1 MRGKLVAY
9 RAAKALGLFE
19 VARTL
24 TRRKL
29 RILAYHG
36 TELSD
41 ESRFGPTMFIRPE
54 TFAARLELL
63 RREYPVLP
71 LGEAVR
77 RLKDGTLPPCAV
89 AITIDDGFHSTAV
102 RAAPLLGEAGLPA
115 TVYVT
120 SYYVQRDVPVFR
132 LAMQYCFWKSSARAI
147 DVGTLGAGVE
157 GILPI
162 GTDAEK
168 QEVVWELVN
177 YGERHLDEPGR
188 TALLEA
194 TAAQLGVDVGPIVR
208 ERILHLMTPDE
219 VRATGAVL
227 DVQLHTHR
235 HRFPDDPIQARA
247 EIEENRRVLAP
258 LVDRPLVHF
267 CYPSGF
273 WSEALFPVLAAAG
286 VETATTC
293 EGGLNGPDAHPYALS
308 RFFDGEHVTALEF
321 EAELSGAAE
330 LLREVAGWLGRV
342 RRKVRIDDAERR
354 RGYPAGHG
362 RTLLER
368 GTAETVPA

>member
-1 MRGKLVAY
+1 MAY
-9 RAAKALGLFE
+9 RAAKALGLFS
-19 VARTL
+19 VARAL

-36 TELSD
+36 AELSD
-41 ESRFGPTMFIRPE
+41 ESRFSPDMFIRPD

-89 AITIDDGFHSTAV
+89 AITIDDGFHSTAA
-102 RAAPLLGEAGLPA
+102 RAAPLLGAAGLPA

-120 SYYVQRDVPVFR
+120 SYYVQHDVPVFR
-132 LAMQYCFWKSSARAI
+132 LAMQYCFWKSRARSI

-157 GILPI
+157 GTLPI
-162 GTDAEK
+162 GTGAER

-188 TALLEA
+188 TALLEK
-194 TAAQLGVDVGPIVR
+194 TAAQLGVDVGAIVR
-208 ERILHLMTPDE
+208 ERFLHLMTPDE

-235 HRFPDDPIQARA
+235 HRFPDDPLQARA

-293 EGGLNGPDAHPYALS
+293 EGGLNGPDTHPYALS

-342 RRKVRIDDAERR
+342 RRKVQIDDAERR

-368 GTAETVPA
+368 AAAETVPA

>member
-1 MRGKLVAY
+1 VRGKRIAY
-9 RAAKALGLFE
+9 RAAKALGLFS
-19 VARTL
+19 VARVL
-24 TRRKL
+24 TRGKL
-29 RILAYHG
+29 RIVAYHG
-36 TELSD
+36 AELAD
-41 ESRFGPTMFIRPE
+41 ESRFSPEMFIRPG
-54 TFAARLELL
+54 TFERRLELL

-77 RLKDGTLPPCAV
+77 RLKDGSLPPCAV
-89 AITIDDGFHSTAV
+89 AITIDDGFHSTAA
-102 RAAPLLGEAGLPA
+102 RAAPLLRAAGLPA

-132 LAMQYCFWKSSARAI
+132 LAMQYCFWKSPARSL
-147 DVGTLGAGVE
+147 DVGKLGARVE
-157 GILPI
+157 GVLPI
-162 GTDAEK
+162 GTDAERR
-168 QEVVWELVN
+168 EVMWELVN

-188 TALLEA
+188 TALLDA
-194 TAAQLGVDVGPIVR
+194 TAGQLGVDVGPIVR

-235 HRFPDDPIQARA
+235 HRFPDDPLQARA

-258 LVDRPLVHF
+258 LVSGPLVHF

-286 VETATTC
+286 IETATTC
-293 EGGLNGPDAHPYALS
+293 EGGLNGPDVHPYALS

-330 LLREVAGWLGRV
+330 LLRQVAGWLGRV
-342 RRKVRIDDAERR
+342 RRRVRIDDAERR

-362 RTLLER
+362 RTILER
-368 GTAETVPA
+368 GAPQTVPA

>member
-9 RAAKALGLFE
+9 RAAKALGLFS
-19 VARTL
+19 VARAL

-36 TELSD
+36 TELAD
-41 ESRFGPTMFIRPE
+41 ESRFSPTMFIRPE
-54 TFAARLELL
+54 TFAARLALL
-63 RREYPVLP
+63 RRAYPVLP

-77 RLKDGTLPPCAV
+77 RLADGTLPPCAV
-89 AITIDDGFHSTAV
+89 AITIDDGFHGTAS
-102 RAAPLLGEAGLPA
+102 RAAPLLAAAGLPA

-120 SYYVQRDVPVFR
+120 TYYVQRDVPVFR
-132 LAMQYCFWKSSARAI
+132 LALQYCFWRSRAETI
-147 DVGTLGAGVE
+147 DVGRLGIGVE
-157 GILPI
+157 AVLPI
-162 GTDAEK
+162 ATEAER

-177 YGERHLDEPGR
+177 HGERHLDEAGR
-188 TALLEA
+188 SALLAA
-194 TAAQLGVDVGPIVR
+194 TAAQLGVDLAPIVR
-208 ERILHLMTPDE
+208 DRILHLMTPEE
-219 VRATGAVL
+219 VRATGALL

-235 HRFPDDPIQARA
+235 HRFPDDPLEARA

-258 LVDRPLVHF
+258 LVGGPLVHL
-267 CYPSGF
+267 CYPSGY

-286 VETATTC
+286 VESATTC
-293 EGGLNGPDAHPYALS
+293 EGGLNGPGVHPYALR

-321 EAELSGAAE
+321 EAELSGAAD
-330 LLREVAGWLGRV
+330 LLRTVAGWLGRA

-362 RTLLER
+362 RTILER
-368 GTAETVPA
+368 AAPGAVPA